1 MDLSIDASGLTSWAS
16 ELRAAGKTLPE
27 AIRPVVSKGALN
39 VKNGQ
44 NADLD
49 ESRSFRRIR
58 STYDTRFGRD
68 FAEAEVGPKTSGEVV
83 GDLYHIA
90 VFGGVNN
97 GGGTIRDPQAVLD
110 EEAPRFEK
118 ALLDLVER
126 VLP

>member
-1 MDLSIDASGLTSWAS
+1 MDITFDASEFKALAADLRKAS
-16 ELRAAGKTLPE
+16 ETLPQR
-27 AIRPVVSKGALN
+27 IRPAVQKGALN

-49 ESRSFRRIR
+49 KSPSFRRIR
-58 STYDTRFGRD
+58 SSYDSREGRD

-90 VFGGVNN
+90 VFGGVNS
-97 GGGTIRDPQAVLD
+97 GGGTVRDPQAVLD

-118 ALLDLVER
+118 ALLDLVKD
-126 VLP
+126 LL